1 MPSNCRSVEPCGKDS
16 TQAVY
21 RVSAVGAM
29 GATVGASGF
38 GVRPPARH
46 ENALILAVVS
56 EGFTLS
62 PWWSAYAVVLVVL
75 FVWIRR
81 LSAEVTRQDAAEPE
95 REIAP
100 LLRDMGAG
108 E

>member
-1 MPSNCRSVEPCGKDS
+1 M
-16 TQAVY
+16 
-21 RVSAVGAM
+21 
-29 GATVGASGF
+29 
-38 GVRPPARH
+38 
-46 ENALILAVVS
+46 
-56 EGFTLS
+56 TLS

-81 LSAEVTRQDAAEPE
+81 LSAEVTRQDGAEAE
-95 REIAP
+95 RAIAP